1 MPIGTRISKSM
12 ITKRQYENKSEVYI
26 IEVMTKAVTTAAKIY
41 TVIAV
46 SACLLM
52 ESYVYTGYIPL
63 N

>member
-46 SACLLM
+46 SASLLM
-52 ESYVYTGYIPL
+52 ELYAYTGYIPL